1 MQYVAHSL
9 DVDRLYQGILRPVM
23 QELLVNVVVPQ
34 LYFSQEDADL
44 WAEDPQEYIR
54 KGYDI
59 IEDLY
64 SPRTAATN
72 FLLEL
77 VSTKKRSKDSLTML
91 MAHLVQIVQGV
102 TALGAAAPPE
112 ACRQLDGALLALG
125 SINDKLKR
133 TKPYKGQ
140 LEQMLTGFVAP
151 LFQSPAGH
159 LRAKACWICGQ
170 FADIRFAEGKGQ
182 GQSFM
187 GLMQLVMQRLQDP
200 ELPVKVDAV
209 VALRAFVE
217 YVEGLD
223 PLRPILPALLD
234 VFFKLMNEVD
244 NEDLV
249 MTLETLVEK
258 FEDEISPYAVGI
270 CKNLA
275 AAFWKLM
282 QTGEGDDE
290 DEDDMGALAAVGCLR
305 AVATILE
312 SISSVPALYVELEP
326 ILFPILAKMS
336 TIEGQDV
343 YEEILEILAY
353 FTYVTPQ
360 ISPQLWSIWPNLI
373 EVSSLTFARP
383 DRPPLPPPPAQRMK
397 ISASMPLID
406 AKCARC
412 QRSSALSAGPVAP
425 HRPAGPETRSH
436 VLTALPRARARL
448 QAMETWAIEYFENV
462 LIPMD
467 NYINRSPDHFA
478 ACKNP
483 DYVGQCLHIAK
494 KSLESEDDYMTEAE
508 KYPAPKLFS
517 IILLACRGRVDQYVG
532 PMLQLLVAYLPK
544 AESNMMKDLILVV
557 VGSALYYNTPLAL
570 QALEAVGATQ
580 QVFALWFQVRQ
591 RERHLGGSDGWELTE
606 TLFRAQLIYRTS
618 KKTGKQ
624 LHFKLEHHKKVCVF
638 GLTSLLALPQ
648 LPAGIA
654 AGRGQMLVGTMKL
667 LADLQKL
674 AERAAEEE
682 ESEEEESGSEY
693 EEEEDGEEE
702 AAAGGAAGEGGEE
715 EAGSGF
721 HGIKVGAMRALG
733 WAGGDESDSED
744 EWTDDEEFTSPI
756 DAVDAH
762 CYFSDALLAGGPQS
776 ALLAGLDAGAQAQ
789 VQQVYQH
796 AQVRR
801 AELAKAAAEEAAA
814 KQRG

>member
-23 QELLVNVVVPQ
+23 QELLVSVVVPQ

-373 EVSSLTFARP
+373 EVSFPEAGFPGRRAAAAPATRPWPPAALARP
-383 DRPPLPPPPAQRMK
+383 VPARLRHPPRACPAPPPP
-397 ISASMPLID
+397 PGG
-406 AKCARC
+406 
-412 QRSSALSAGPVAP
+412 LSLG
-425 HRPAGPETRSH
+425 
-436 VLTALPRARARL
+436 L
-448 QAMETWAIEYFENV
+448 
-462 LIPMD
+462 
-467 NYINRSPDHFA
+467 
-478 ACKNP
+478 
-483 DYVGQCLHIAK
+483 
-494 KSLESEDDYMTEAE
+494 
-508 KYPAPKLFS
+508 
-517 IILLACRGRVDQYVG
+517 GR
-532 PMLQLLVAYLPK
+532 
-544 AESNMMKDLILVV
+544 
-557 VGSALYYNTPLAL
+557 
-570 QALEAVGATQ
+570 
-580 QVFALWFQVRQ
+580 
-591 RERHLGGSDGWELTE
+591 
-606 TLFRAQLIYRTS
+606 
-618 KKTGKQ
+618 
-624 LHFKLEHHKKVCVF
+624 
-638 GLTSLLALPQ
+638 
-648 LPAGIA
+648 
-654 AGRGQMLVGTMKL
+654 
-667 LADLQKL
+667 
-674 AERAAEEE
+674 
-682 ESEEEESGSEY
+682 
-693 EEEEDGEEE
+693 
-702 AAAGGAAGEGGEE
+702 
-715 EAGSGF
+715 
-721 HGIKVGAMRALG
+721 
-733 WAGGDESDSED
+733 
-744 EWTDDEEFTSPI
+744 
-756 DAVDAH
+756 
-762 CYFSDALLAGGPQS
+762 
-776 ALLAGLDAGAQAQ
+776 
-789 VQQVYQH
+789 
-796 AQVRR
+796 
-801 AELAKAAAEEAAA
+801 
-814 KQRG
+814 

>member
-290 DEDDMGALAAVGCLR
+290 DEDEMGALAAVGCLR

-373 EVSSLTFARP
+373 EVSSLIFARP

-436 VLTALPRARARL
+436 VLTALPRARAPAGHGDLGDRVLRERADPHGQLHQPVPGPLRRVQEPGLRRPVPAHRQEEPRVGGRL
-448 QAMETWAIEYFENV
+448 HDRGGEVPRAQA
-462 LIPMD
+462 L
-467 NYINRSPDHFA
+467 
-478 ACKNP
+478 
-483 DYVGQCLHIAK
+483 LHHPPGVPGAGRPVRRPH
-494 KSLESEDDYMTEAE
+494 A
-508 KYPAPKLFS
+508 PAPGRVP
-517 IILLACRGRVDQYVG
+517 AEGRVQHDEGPHPRRGRQRPV
-532 PMLQLLVAYLPK
+532 LQ
-544 AESNMMKDLILVV
+544 
-557 VGSALYYNTPLAL
+557 
-570 QALEAVGATQ
+570 
-580 QVFALWFQVRQ
+580 
-591 RERHLGGSDGWELTE
+591 H
-606 TLFRAQLIYRTS
+606 
-618 KKTGKQ
+618 
-624 LHFKLEHHKKVCVF
+624 
-638 GLTSLLALPQ
+638 
-648 LPAGIA
+648 PAGPA
-654 AGRGQMLVGTMKL
+654 GPRGRG
-667 LADLQKL
+667 
-674 AERAAEEE
+674 R
-682 ESEEEESGSEY
+682 
-693 EEEEDGEEE
+693 
-702 AAAGGAAGEGGEE
+702 
-715 EAGSGF
+715 
-721 HGIKVGAMRALG
+721 H
-733 WAGGDESDSED
+733 
-744 EWTDDEEFTSPI
+744 P
-756 DAVDAH
+756 
-762 CYFSDALLAGGPQS
+762 
-776 ALLAGLDAGAQAQ
+776 AGL
-789 VQQVYQH
+789 
-796 AQVRR
+796 R
-801 AELAKAAAEEAAA
+801 AVVPGERDVCEALTTV
-814 KQRG
+814 GN